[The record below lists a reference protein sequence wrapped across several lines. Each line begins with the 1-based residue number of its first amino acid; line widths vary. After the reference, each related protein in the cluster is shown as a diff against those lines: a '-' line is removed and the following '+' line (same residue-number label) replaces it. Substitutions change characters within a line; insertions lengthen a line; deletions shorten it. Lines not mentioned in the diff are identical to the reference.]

1 MSIYEVRTQV
11 EEEVTMY
18 NYLVVNVEEKKL
30 HKDFLTYCKSSS
42 QDELYE
48 VSISD
53 PALLEYL
60 EEFIERRRN

>member
-1 MSIYEVRTQV
+1 MSINKLRTKVEKEVN
-11 EEEVTMY
+11 MY
-18 NYLVVNVEEKKL
+18 NYMVVNGEEKKL
-30 HKDFLTYCKSSS
+30 HKDFLTYCKCDC

-60 EEFIERRRN
+60 EEFIERRKN